1 MSAWSPMTVIGLT
14 GGVATGKST
23 VAEMIREHGVPVVD
37 ADVIAREL
45 MAPGTPLLEQVLH
58 AFGADAL
65 TADGQLDRPAMRQR
79 IIDDPAARQR
89 LDALTHPAIA
99 EAIDTQL
106 RALRDEDHPI
116 AFVEA
121 ALMVETGSR
130 HRYDQLWVVTCAPN
144 TQLARLAARDGTSQE
159 NALGLIRTQLPLTR
173 KVSVADQV
181 LYNDGEP
188 AELRSQVHAA
198 LDALRTERG
207 S

>member
-1 MSAWSPMTVIGLT
+1 MSDWSPMTVIGLT

-23 VAEMIREHGVPVVD
+23 VAAMIRERGVPVID

-45 MAPGTPLLEQVLH
+45 MAPGTPLLEQVVQ
-58 AFGADAL
+58 AFGSDVL
-65 TADGQLDRPAMRQR
+65 TADGHLDRPAMRQR

-99 EAIDTQL
+99 EAIDAQL
-106 RALRDEDHPI
+106 RALRDDDHPI
-116 AFVEA
+116 VFVEA

-188 AELRSQVHAA
+188 GELRSQVHAA
-198 LDALRTERG
+198 LDALKTERG